1 MRDLW
6 LDLERAARGL
16 RRTPLLLAAA
26 VLSIG
31 LAVGAVT
38 AVFSWMD
45 GLVLHPF
52 PAVPDQ
58 GRLVG
63 IEVGEPNGGMGA
75 WSYPTFKE
83 LRDGAR
89 AFTGMAAWRIN
100 RMSVRRPGENG
111 STPLLVTT
119 VSGRYF
125 EVLGV
130 RPILGRSITDAEVD
144 AIAPV
149 AVIS

>member
-58 GRLVG
+58 
-63 IEVGEPNGGMGA
+63 
-75 WSYPTFKE
+75 T
-83 LRDGAR
+83 D
-89 AFTGMAAWRIN
+89 
-100 RMSVRRPGENG
+100 
-111 STPLLVTT
+111 
-119 VSGRYF
+119 
-125 EVLGV
+125 
-130 RPILGRSITDAEVD
+130 IL
-144 AIAPV
+144 
-149 AVIS
+149 